1 MEGRRGCCTVKYAG
15 RHVAAYDTSKLDTI
29 MMRFRPI
36 APKPAAGP
44 ASSDGGDAHTKEA
57 PGGRGRRK
65 CTNRRKRKPY
75 SPDRTGTT
83 TTFHDRHDHHDLV
96 KSAVTLPLLP
106 EAPDLSPTSKL
117 QAHPIWLAFNN
128 NNNHRHLVVG
138 DNYSQGHCR
147 VIPDGTA
154 MALPRQERIVA
165 SYVIVEGITD
175 TWTGDQVMMKW
186 RLEEDKCPG
195 LITDA
200 CYRVWWTNEA
210 YRRMVMGD
218 RWQHQKMAVC
228 VMMKEKVPHT
238 LQAFT
243 CRVRLQGTSNGK
255 ESTGSSSTLT
265 LPCDVWRIDGGGC
278 FAWRLDVDAALSL
291 GR

>member
-1 MEGRRGCCTVKYAG
+1 MEGRGGCCIAKYAEG
-15 RHVAAYDTSKLDTI
+15 HVAAYDTSKMDTI

-36 APKPAAGP
+36 APKPAVGS
-44 ASSDGGDAHTKEA
+44 ASSDGGGAHTKA
-57 PGGRGRRK
+57 GPGGKGRRRS
-65 CTNRRKRKPY
+65 TSRRKRKSC
-75 SPDRTGTT
+75 SPDRTAKTT
-83 TTFHDRHDHHDLV
+83 THHGLM
-96 KSAVTLPLLP
+96 KSAVTLPLIP
-106 EAPDLSPTSKL
+106 EAPDLSPTGKL
-117 QAHPIWLAFNN
+117 QARPIWLSFNN
-128 NNNHRHLVVG
+128 KENNHLVVG
-138 DNYSQGHCR
+138 DNYCQGDSR
-147 VIPDGTA
+147 VIPYQTA
-154 MALPRQERIVA
+154 MVLPRQEKVIA

-175 TWTGDQVMMKW
+175 TWTGDQVMMNR

-200 CYRVWWTNEA
+200 WYRVWWTNEA

-218 RWQHQKMAVC
+218 TWHHQKMAVW
-228 VMMKEKVPHT
+228 VMMEEKVPDT

-243 CRVRLQGTSNGK
+243 CRVRVQRSSDGK

-265 LPCDVWRIDGGGC
+265 LPCDVWRIDGGGW